1 MRGARP
7 LLLPLLTA
15 AVTFAATSAMADD
28 AAYCAAMGDLAWRYI
43 AADAKDGHNK
53 PDLETRAAIAACDQG
68 NYAAGI
74 AVLERKL
81 RDNHI
86 TLPKRS

>member
-1 MRGARP
+1 MCSSRHVLAP
-7 LLLPLLTA
+7 ALVLVALPLATA
-15 AVTFAATSAMADD
+15 ARADD
-28 AAYCAAMGDLAWRYI
+28 ATYCAALGDLAWRYI
-43 AADAKDGHNK
+43 AADAKEGQNK

>member
-1 MRGARP
+1 MHSSHALAP
-7 LLLPLLTA
+7 ALVLLMLSLPTA
-15 AVTFAATSAMADD
+15 TRADD
-28 AAYCAAMGDLAWRYI
+28 AAYCAAMGNLAWRYI
-43 AADAKDGHNK
+43 AASAIDGTSK
-53 PDLETRAAIAACDQG
+53 PDLETKAAIEECDKG

-74 AVLERKL
+74 SVLERKL

>member
-1 MRGARP
+1 MRTVV
-7 LLLPLLTA
+7 L
-15 AVTFAATSAMADD
+15 
-28 AAYCAAMGDLAWRYI
+28 
-43 AADAKDGHNK
+43 
-53 PDLETRAAIAACDQG
+53 
-68 NYAAGI
+68 AAGI

>member
-1 MRGARP
+1 MHGARP
-7 LLLPLLTA
+7 LLLLLITA
-15 AVTFAATSAMADD
+15 LTSAATPARADD
-28 AAYCAAMGDLAWRYI
+28 AAYCTALGDLAWRYI

-53 PDLETRAAIAACDQG
+53 PDLETRAAIAECDKG
-68 NYAAGI
+68 NYATGI